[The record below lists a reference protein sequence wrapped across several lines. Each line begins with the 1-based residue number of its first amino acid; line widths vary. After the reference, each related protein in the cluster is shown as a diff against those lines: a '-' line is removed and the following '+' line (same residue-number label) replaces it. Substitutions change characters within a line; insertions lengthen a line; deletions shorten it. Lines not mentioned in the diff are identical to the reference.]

1 MKKRILVLFLLTL
14 ITVQMNSQTLP
25 MTVREL
31 PSVNLKKY
39 VPSGNYSGITHIS
52 ENTYAVVSDDNS
64 RDGFFKFNIVLDEL
78 TGSLLSVENTGY
90 YSSQTS
96 NRDAECITYNNKRKT
111 LYIGGEKNNSIVEY
125 DLTGKA
131 TGVRSGNLFPE
142 SRNNLGMESLC
153 YDSRHDQLWSI
164 TESTLKSDN
173 DGNYSSSTNGVSNML
188 RLSCFDTNFNKLK
201 EYAYLMDAP
210 ENKKKAKLHI
220 MGVSDICI
228 LEDGRILV
236 LEREAYIPNLR
247 FGAWSNC
254 KIYIVDPSKSSP
266 LKDSS
271 QLSTSSPFIFKS
283 LLWSCK
289 THLSFNGLDWANYE
303 GMCLGPKLKDG
314 SQTILLISDSQN
326 RYKGVLQD
334 WLKVLVI
341 K

>member
-1 MKKRILVLFLLTL
+1 
-14 ITVQMNSQTLP
+14 
-25 MTVREL
+25 
-31 PSVNLKKY
+31 
-39 VPSGNYSGITHIS
+39 
-52 ENTYAVVSDDNS
+52 
-64 RDGFFKFNIVLDEL
+64 
-78 TGSLLSVENTGY
+78 
-90 YSSQTS
+90 
-96 NRDAECITYNNKRKT
+96 
-111 LYIGGEKNNSIVEY
+111 
-125 DLTGKA
+125 
-131 TGVRSGNLFPE
+131 
-142 SRNNLGMESLC
+142 
-153 YDSRHDQLWSI
+153 
-164 TESTLKSDN
+164 
-173 DGNYSSSTNGVSNML
+173 
-188 RLSCFDTNFNKLK
+188 
-201 EYAYLMDAP
+201 MDAP
-210 ENKKKAKLHI
+210 ENKKNAKLHI